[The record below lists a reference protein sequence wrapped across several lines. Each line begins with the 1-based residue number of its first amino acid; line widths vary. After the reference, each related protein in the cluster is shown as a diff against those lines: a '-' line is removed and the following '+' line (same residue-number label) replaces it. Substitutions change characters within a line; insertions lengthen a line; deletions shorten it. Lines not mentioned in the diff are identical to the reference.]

1 MAKVYVSE
9 TVNRVVDR
17 ALQICGSH
25 GVSTDLPLASFYRNA
40 RPFRIYDGP
49 SEVHRTVIAR
59 DVLRLASKASGAN
72 ARRRESRRPME
83 LADLFRLDGKV
94 ALVTGGGRG
103 IGKTIAEALAG
114 AGARIV
120 ITGRR
125 AEWLTPAEA
134 ELREQGFDCTA
145 VIADVTQP
153 DDADRVLQ
161 ATLDAYGAIDIL
173 VNNAGQTWG
182 SRPRI
187 CRWRS
192 GGRW

>member
-1 MAKVYVSE
+1 
-9 TVNRVVDR
+9 
-17 ALQICGSH
+17 
-25 GVSTDLPLASFYRNA
+25 
-40 RPFRIYDGP
+40 
-49 SEVHRTVIAR
+49 
-59 DVLRLASKASGAN
+59 
-72 ARRRESRRPME
+72 ME

-114 AGARIV
+114 AGARVI

-161 ATLDAYGAIDIL
+161 TALDAYGAIDIL
-173 VNNAGQTWG
+173 VNNAGQTWD
-182 SRPRI
+182 SRPRT

-192 GGRW
+192 GGRWWRRT